1 MASTLST
8 IQNDLSLPEDCQAL
22 LKEAM
27 EDFEKSEH
35 ERAKKIIQ
43 GRLLE
48 IKRMEACIER
58 AKADLAK
65 LLNRS
70 VEEILMLED

>member
-8 IQNDLSLPEDCQAL
+8 IQDDLSLPEDSQAL

-27 EDFEKSEH
+27 EDLEKSGH

-43 GRLLE
+43 GRILE
-48 IKRMEACIER
+48 IKRMEACIEK

-70 VEEILMLED
+70 VEEILMLEN

>member
-27 EDFEKSEH
+27 KDFERSEH

-70 VEEILMLED
+70 VDEILMLED